1 MPDFIITLRLRLVG
15 RDGMK
20 MEMETIIGCN
30 GNGIK
35 TTILQVGFIFN
46 VNMIEWDIY
55 IFYRLCIKLYLD
67 TSSSGMPIPLYG
79 EAWTG
84 LRKRNGGRNGN
95 SDSIQGHRACNY
107 NFLRFS
113 LS

>member
-20 MEMETIIGCN
+20 MEMETRIGCN

-46 VNMIEWDIY
+46 VNMIEGDIY
-55 IFYRLCIKLYLD
+55 ILPIMHQTVSRILQARECRFPSMEKPGLD
-67 TSSSGMPIPLYG
+67 
-79 EAWTG
+79 
-84 LRKRNGGRNGN
+84 
-95 SDSIQGHRACNY
+95 
-107 NFLRFS
+107 
-113 LS
+113 

>member
-1 MPDFIITLRLRLVG
+1 
-15 RDGMK
+15 MK

-55 IFYRLCIKLYLD
+55 IFYRLCIKLYLEYFKLGNAD
-67 TSSSGMPIPLYG
+67 SPLWRSLD
-79 EAWTG
+79 WTKEME
-84 LRKRNGGRNGN
+84 RW
-95 SDSIQGHRACNY
+95 SEW
-107 NFLRFS
+107 RFRFHPRS
-113 LS
+113 PSMQL

>member
-20 MEMETIIGCN
+20 MEMETRIGCN

-46 VNMIEWDIY
+46 VNMMEGDIY
-55 IFYRLCIKLYLD
+55 ILPIMHQTVSRYFKLGNADSPLWRSLD
-67 TSSSGMPIPLYG
+67 
-79 EAWTG
+79 WTKETE
-84 LRKRNGGRNGN
+84 RW
-95 SDSIQGHRACNY
+95 SEWQ
-107 NFLRFS
+107 FRFHPRS
-113 LS
+113 PSMQL